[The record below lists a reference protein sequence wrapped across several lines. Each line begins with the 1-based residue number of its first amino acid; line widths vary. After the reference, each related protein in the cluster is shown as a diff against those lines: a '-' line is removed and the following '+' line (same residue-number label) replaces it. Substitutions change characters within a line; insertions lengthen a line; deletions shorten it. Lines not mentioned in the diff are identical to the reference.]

1 MKRSLLD
8 ITQKISR
15 KVNKVVLTPKD
26 LTNSTY
32 WIYEATG
39 WRFVSILREIEY
51 RTTQDR
57 LKIYIN
63 TQSISAKDYEVE
75 VGTSGLLIKFKKGI
89 NPLTGKLYFEFILDS
104 DDYIQIEGDIE
115 QYA

>member
-15 KVNKVVLTPKD
+15 KPGKTNLIIKD
-26 LTNSTY
+26 LNNPIY
-32 WIYEATG
+32 WIFEATG
-39 WRFVSILREIEY
+39 WRFVSLLREIEY
-51 RTTQDR
+51 RSSQDR

-63 TQSISAKDYEVE
+63 TQSISGTDYIVE
-75 VGTSGLLIKFKKGI
+75 EGGNGLLIKFIKS
-89 NPLTGKLYFEFILDS
+89 NFEYRLDVN
-104 DDYIQIEGDIE
+104 DYIQIEGDIE

>member
-15 KVNKVVLTPKD
+15 NPGKTNLTPKD

-32 WIYEATG
+32 WIFEATG

-51 RTTQDR
+51 RTTHDR
-57 LKIYIN
+57 LQVYIN
-63 TQSISAKDYEVE
+63 TQAISGTDYIVE
-75 VGTSGLLIKFKKGI
+75 EGGNGLLVKFIKSR
-89 NPLTGKLYFEFILDS
+89 FEFTLDNA
-104 DDYIQIEGDIE
+104 DYIEIKGDIE
-115 QYA
+115 NYA

>member
-15 KVNKVVLTPKD
+15 NPGKINLTPKD
-26 LTNSTY
+26 LNHSTY

-39 WRFVSILREIEY
+39 WRFVDMLREIQY

-63 TQSISAKDYEVE
+63 TQSISARDYIVE
-75 VGTSGLLIKFKKGI
+75 EGGNGLLIKFIK
-89 NPLTGKLYFEFILDS
+89 NNFQFTLDS
-104 DDYIQIEGDIE
+104 EDYIQIEGDIE

>member
-15 KVNKVVLTPKD
+15 NPGKTNLIPKD

-39 WRFVSILREIEY
+39 WRFVDILREVQY

-63 TQSISAKDYEVE
+63 TQSISARDYIVE
-75 VGTSGLLIKFKKGI
+75 EGGNGLLIKFIKS
-89 NPLTGKLYFEFILDS
+89 NFEFDLDD

>member
-15 KVNKVVLTPKD
+15 NSGKAVLIPKD

-32 WIYEATG
+32 WIFEATG
-39 WRFVSILREIEY
+39 WRFVDILREIEY

-57 LKIYIN
+57 LQVYIN
-63 TQSISAKDYEVE
+63 TQSISGTDYEVE
-75 VGTSGLLIKFKKGI
+75 EGGTGLLVKFIKSR
-89 NPLTGKLYFEFILDS
+89 FEFILDD
-104 DDYIQIEGDIE
+104 DDYIEIKGDIE

>member
-15 KVNKVVLTPKD
+15 NPGKVVLTPKD

-32 WIYEATG
+32 WIYEAKG
-39 WRFVSILREIEY
+39 WRFVGILREIEY

-57 LKIYIN
+57 LQVYIN
-63 TQSISAKDYEVE
+63 TQSINARDYIVE
-75 VGTSGLLIKFKKGI
+75 EGGSGLLIKFIKS
-89 NPLTGKLYFEFILDS
+89 NFEFNLDD
-104 DDYIQIEGDIE
+104 DDYIEVKGDIE

>member
-15 KVNKVVLTPKD
+15 KPGKAVLIPKN
-26 LTNSTY
+26 LTDSTY
-32 WIYEATG
+32 FIFEATG
-39 WRFVSILREIEY
+39 WKFVSILREIEY

-57 LKIYIN
+57 LNVFIN
-63 TQSISAKDYEVE
+63 TQSISARDYIVE
-75 VGTSGLLIKFKKGI
+75 SGASGLLIKFIKS
-89 NPLTGKLYFEFILDS
+89 NFEFELEN
-104 DDYIQIEGDIE
+104 DDYIEIVGDIE

>member
-15 KVNKVVLTPKD
+15 KLGDAELTPKD
-26 LTNSTY
+26 LNHPTY
-32 WIYEATG
+32 WIYEAKG
-39 WRFVSILREIEY
+39 WRFVEILREIEY

-57 LKIYIN
+57 LRVIVN
-63 TQSISAKDYEVE
+63 TQHISAKDYIVE
-75 VGTSGLLIKFKKGI
+75 QGSEGLLIKFIK
-89 NPLTGKLYFEFILDS
+89 NNFEYSLDD
-104 DDYIQIEGDIE
+104 DDYIEITGDIE

>member
-15 KVNKVVLTPKD
+15 NPGKAVLTPKD

-39 WRFVSILREIEY
+39 WRFVDILREIEY

-57 LKIYIN
+57 LQVYIN
-63 TQSISAKDYEVE
+63 TQAISGTDYIIEE
-75 VGTSGLLIKFKKGI
+75 GGNGLLIKFIKSR
-89 NPLTGKLYFEFILDS
+89 FEFTLDD
-104 DDYIQIEGDIE
+104 DDYIEIKGDIE

>member
-15 KVNKVVLTPKD
+15 NPGKTNLTPKD

-32 WIYEATG
+32 SIWEATG
-39 WRFVSILREIEY
+39 WRFVDILREIQY

-63 TQSISAKDYEVE
+63 TQSISPIDYIVE
-75 VGTSGLLIKFKKGI
+75 DSGNGLLIKFIK
-89 NPLTGKLYFEFILDS
+89 NNFEYQLDAQ
-104 DDYIQIEGDIE
+104 DYIQIEGDIE

>member
-15 KVNKVVLTPKD
+15 KPGKAVLTPKD
-26 LTNSTY
+26 LTNSIY
-32 WIYEATG
+32 WIYQATG
-39 WRFVSILREIEY
+39 WRFVDILREIEY

-57 LKIYIN
+57 LQVYIN
-63 TQSISAKDYEVE
+63 TQAISARDYIVE
-75 VGTSGLLIKFKKGI
+75 EGGNGLLVKFIKSR
-89 NPLTGKLYFEFILDS
+89 FEFTLDD
-104 DDYIQIEGDIE
+104 DDYIEIKGDIE

>member
-8 ITQKISR
+8 ITKKISR
-15 KVNKVVLTPKD
+15 NPGKTNLTPKD
-26 LTNSTY
+26 LSHTDY
-32 WIYEATG
+32 WIFEATG

-63 TQSISAKDYEVE
+63 TQSISARDYIIEE
-75 VGTSGLLIKFKKGI
+75 AGNGLLIKFIKSR
-89 NPLTGKLYFEFILDS
+89 FEFDLDD

-115 QYA
+115 RYA

>member
-15 KVNKVVLTPKD
+15 NPGKTILTPKD

-32 WIYEATG
+32 WIFQATG
-39 WRFVSILREIEY
+39 WKFVDILREVEY

-63 TQSISAKDYEVE
+63 TQSISPRDYEVE
-75 VGTSGLLIKFKKGI
+75 LGANGLLIKFI
-89 NPLTGKLYFEFILDS
+89 KLNFQFVLDG

-115 QYA
+115 NYA

>member
-15 KVNKVVLTPKD
+15 KPGKVVLTTKD

-32 WIYEATG
+32 WIYEAMG
-39 WRFVSILREIEY
+39 WRFVDILREIQY

-57 LKIYIN
+57 LQVYIN
-63 TQSISAKDYEVE
+63 TQAISARDYEVQQ
-75 VGTSGLLIKFKKGI
+75 GGSGLLIKFIK
-89 NPLTGKLYFEFILDS
+89 NRFEFILDD
-104 DDYIQIEGDIE
+104 DDYIEIKGDIE

>member
-15 KVNKVVLTPKD
+15 NPGKTNLTPKD

-32 WIYEATG
+32 YIFEAKG
-39 WRFVSILREIEY
+39 WRFVDILREIEY

-57 LKIYIN
+57 LQVYIN
-63 TQSISAKDYEVE
+63 TQSISARDYIVE
-75 VGTSGLLIKFKKGI
+75 EGGSGLLIKFIKS
-89 NPLTGKLYFEFILDS
+89 NFEFNLDD
-104 DDYIQIEGDIE
+104 DDYIEVKGDIE

>member
-15 KVNKVVLTPKD
+15 KPGKAVLTPKD
-26 LTNSTY
+26 LTNSIY
-32 WIYEATG
+32 WIFEAKG

-57 LKIYIN
+57 LQVYIN
-63 TQSISAKDYEVE
+63 TQAISGTDYIVE
-75 VGTSGLLIKFKKGI
+75 EGGNGLLVKFIKSR
-89 NPLTGKLYFEFILDS
+89 FEFILDD
-104 DDYIQIEGDIE
+104 DDYIEIKGDIE

>member
-15 KVNKVVLTPKD
+15 KPGKAVLTPKD
-26 LTNSTY
+26 LTNSIY
-32 WIYEATG
+32 WIYQATG
-39 WRFVSILREIEY
+39 WRFVDILREIEY

-57 LKIYIN
+57 LQVYIN
-63 TQSISAKDYEVE
+63 TQAIIGTDYIVE
-75 VGTSGLLIKFKKGI
+75 EAGDGLLVKFIKSR
-89 NPLTGKLYFEFILDS
+89 FEFTLDD
-104 DDYIQIEGDIE
+104 DDYIEIKGDIE

>member
-1 MKRSLLD
+1 MKRTLLD

-15 KVNKVVLTPKD
+15 NPKRVVLIPKN
-26 LTNSTY
+26 LTDSTY

-39 WRFVSILREIEY
+39 WRFVQILREIEL

-57 LKIYIN
+57 LQTYIN
-63 TQSISAKDYEVE
+63 SQNISARDYIIEE
-75 VGTSGLLIKFKKGI
+75 GQSGLLIKFIKA
-89 NPLTGKLYFEFILDS
+89 NFEYQLDS
-104 DDYIQIEGDIE
+104 DDYIEITGDIE

>member
-15 KVNKVVLTPKD
+15 NTGKAVLTPKD
-26 LTNSTY
+26 LTNSTH

-39 WRFVSILREIEY
+39 WKFVDILREIEY

-57 LKIYIN
+57 LEVYLN
-63 TQSISAKDYEVE
+63 TQAISAKDYEVE
-75 VGTSGLLIKFKKGI
+75 EGGNGLLVKFIKSR
-89 NPLTGKLYFEFILDS
+89 FEFILDD
-104 DDYIQIEGDIE
+104 DDYIEIKGDIE

>member
-15 KVNKVVLTPKD
+15 NPGKAVLTPKD

-32 WIYEATG
+32 WIFEATG
-39 WRFVSILREIEY
+39 WRFVDILREIQY

-63 TQSISAKDYEVE
+63 TQSISARDYIVE
-75 VGTSGLLIKFKKGI
+75 DGGNGLLVKFIKSQFQF
-89 NPLTGKLYFEFILDS
+89 NLDS
-104 DDYIQIEGDIE
+104 GDYIQIEGDIE

>member
-15 KVNKVVLTPKD
+15 NPGKTNLTPKD
-26 LTNSTY
+26 LSHPDY
-32 WIYEATG
+32 WIFEATG
-39 WRFVSILREIEY
+39 WRFVYILREIQY

-75 VGTSGLLIKFKKGI
+75 DGGNGLLVKFKKS
-89 NPLTGKLYFEFILDS
+89 NFEMYTKNNNELDAQ
-104 DDYIQIEGDIE
+104 DYIQIEGDIE

>member
-15 KVNKVVLTPKD
+15 KPGKAILTPKD

-57 LKIYIN
+57 LKIYAN
-63 TQSISAKDYEVE
+63 TQSISARDYIVE
-75 VGTSGLLIKFKKGI
+75 EGGNGLLIKFIKT
-89 NPLTGKLYFEFILDS
+89 NFEFDLDD

>member
-15 KVNKVVLTPKD
+15 KPGKAVLTPKD
-26 LTNSTY
+26 LTNSTHF
-32 WIYEATG
+32 IYEATG

-57 LKIYIN
+57 LQVYIN
-63 TQSISAKDYEVE
+63 TQAISGTDYIVE
-75 VGTSGLLIKFKKGI
+75 EGGNGLLIKFI
-89 NPLTGKLYFEFILDS
+89 RSEFQYNLDS
-104 DDYIQIEGDIE
+104 QDYIEIKGDIE

>member
-15 KVNKVVLTPKD
+15 NPGKTNLIPKD

-32 WIYEATG
+32 WIFEATG
-39 WRFVSILREIEY
+39 WRFVDILREIQY

-63 TQSISAKDYEVE
+63 TQSISARDYIVE
-75 VGTSGLLIKFKKGI
+75 EGGNGLLIKFIK
-89 NPLTGKLYFEFILDS
+89 NNFQFDLDN

>member
-15 KVNKVVLTPKD
+15 KPGKTNLIPKD

-32 WIYEATG
+32 SIWEATG
-39 WRFVSILREIEY
+39 WRFVDILREIQY

-63 TQSISAKDYEVE
+63 TQSINARDYIVE
-75 VGTSGLLIKFKKGI
+75 EGGSGLLIKFIKS
-89 NPLTGKLYFEFILDS
+89 NFEFNLDD
-104 DDYIQIEGDIE
+104 DDYIEIKGDIE

>member
-15 KVNKVVLTPKD
+15 KPGKTNLIPKD

-32 WIYEATG
+32 SIWEATG
-39 WRFVSILREIEY
+39 WRFVGILREIQY

-63 TQSISAKDYEVE
+63 TQSISARDYIVE
-75 VGTSGLLIKFKKGI
+75 EGGNGLLIKFIKS
-89 NPLTGKLYFEFILDS
+89 NFEFNLDD

>member
-15 KVNKVVLTPKD
+15 NPGKINLTPKD

-39 WRFVSILREIEY
+39 WKFVDILREIEY

-63 TQSISAKDYEVE
+63 TQSISARDYIVE
-75 VGTSGLLIKFKKGI
+75 EGGNGLLIKFIKS
-89 NPLTGKLYFEFILDS
+89 NFEFDLDD

>member
-15 KVNKVVLTPKD
+15 NPGKAVLTPKN

-32 WIYEATG
+32 YIFEATG
-39 WRFVSILREIEY
+39 WRFVDILREIQY

-57 LKIYIN
+57 LQVYIN
-63 TQSISAKDYEVE
+63 TQSISARDYIVE
-75 VGTSGLLIKFKKGI
+75 DGGNGLLIKFIKS
-89 NPLTGKLYFEFILDS
+89 NFEFELDNS
-104 DDYIQIEGDIE
+104 DYIEIVGDIE

>member
-15 KVNKVVLTPKD
+15 NTGKTNLSPKD

-32 WIYEATG
+32 SIWEATG
-39 WRFVSILREIEY
+39 WRFVDILREIQY

-63 TQSISAKDYEVE
+63 TQSISARDYIVE
-75 VGTSGLLIKFKKGI
+75 DGGNGLLIKFIKT
-89 NPLTGKLYFEFILDS
+89 NFEFNLDD

-115 QYA
+115 NYA

>member
-15 KVNKVVLTPKD
+15 NPGKTNLTPKD

-39 WRFVSILREIEY
+39 WRFVDILREIQY

-63 TQSISAKDYEVE
+63 TQSISARDYIVE
-75 VGTSGLLIKFKKGI
+75 EGGNGLLIKFIK
-89 NPLTGKLYFEFILDS
+89 NNFQFDLDN

>member
-15 KVNKVVLTPKD
+15 NPGKTNLTPKD

-39 WRFVSILREIEY
+39 WRFVDILREIQY

-63 TQSISAKDYEVE
+63 TQSISPRDYIVE
-75 VGTSGLLIKFKKGI
+75 EGGNGLLIKFIK
-89 NPLTGKLYFEFILDS
+89 NNFQFDLDNA
-104 DDYIQIEGDIE
+104 DYIQIEGDIE

>member
-15 KVNKVVLTPKD
+15 NPGKAVLTPKD
-26 LTNSTY
+26 LTNATHF
-32 WIYEATG
+32 IFEATG
-39 WRFVSILREIEY
+39 WRFVDILREIEY

-57 LKIYIN
+57 LTVYIN
-63 TQSISAKDYEVE
+63 TQSISARDYIVEE
-75 VGTSGLLIKFKKGI
+75 VGGALLLKFIKS
-89 NPLTGKLYFEFILDS
+89 NFEYILEN
-104 DDYIQIEGDIE
+104 DDYIEIEGDIE

>member
-15 KVNKVVLTPKD
+15 KPGKAVLIPKD
-26 LTNSTY
+26 LTNSIY
-32 WIYEATG
+32 WIYQATG

-57 LKIYIN
+57 LQVYIN
-63 TQSISAKDYEVE
+63 TQSISGTDYIVE
-75 VGTSGLLIKFKKGI
+75 DGGNGLLVKFIKSR
-89 NPLTGKLYFEFILDS
+89 FEFTLDD
-104 DDYIQIEGDIE
+104 DDYIEIKGDIE

>member
-15 KVNKVVLTPKD
+15 NTGKAVLTPKD

-39 WRFVSILREIEY
+39 WRFVDILREIQY

-63 TQSISAKDYEVE
+63 TQSISARDYIVE
-75 VGTSGLLIKFKKGI
+75 DGGTGLLIKFIKT
-89 NPLTGKLYFEFILDS
+89 NFEFNLDD

-115 QYA
+115 NYA

>member
-15 KVNKVVLTPKD
+15 NPGKTNLIPKD

-32 WIYEATG
+32 WIFEATG
-39 WRFVSILREIEY
+39 WRFVGILREIEY

-75 VGTSGLLIKFKKGI
+75 EGASGLLIKFIKENFNG
-89 NPLTGKLYFEFILDS
+89 FVLDD

>member
-15 KVNKVVLTPKD
+15 NPGKTILTPKD
-26 LTNSTY
+26 LNNSTY
-32 WIYEATG
+32 WIFEATG

-63 TQSISAKDYEVE
+63 TQSISARDYIIEE
-75 VGTSGLLIKFKKGI
+75 AGNGLLIKFIKSR
-89 NPLTGKLYFEFILDS
+89 FEFDLDD

-115 QYA
+115 RYA